1 MVDQQDTSTPQ
12 ATIPSARNPT
22 GKNQYSHCPS
32 AKDERVKQLIIG
44 YHRRGITDRKNISQL
59 LLAESPSIIMSEATV
74 ARRLKKFNLRAS
86 SLTTQRMPDAE
97 KRQYIL
103 DQMSKD
109 PTGKK
114 GPRTIRKEIASEHGV
129 FLTRDFVEAEVRH
142 LRASQLAREEDP
154 EVCIESPSP
163 TLCVER

>member
-1 MVDQQDTSTPQ
+1 M
-12 ATIPSARNPT
+12 
-22 GKNQYSHCPS
+22 
-32 AKDERVKQLIIG
+32 KDERVRQFLIG

-59 LLAESPSIIMSEATV
+59 LLAESPSIIMRCVHTFLHPFSHVTSSSSEATV
-74 ARRLKKFNLRAS
+74 ARRLQKFNLRAS
-86 SLTTQRMPDAE
+86 RFTTQRMPDAE

-129 FLTRDFVEAEVRH
+129 FLTR
-142 LRASQLAREEDP
+142 
-154 EVCIESPSP
+154 
-163 TLCVER
+163 